1 MVDVQSAIDSLA
13 ENLNTDNAIN
23 LKVTNEF
30 LCCFLSLNS
39 KVNIGLN
46 DSDEQLNKGVG
57 HDLVAM
63 HKVDPDDRRTAD
75 SLLIVPNTRIAFA
88 GDNLEE
94 TVSRVFLIIYILDDG
109 LLVSLSLVT
118 VKLVLSLGD

>member
-1 MVDVQSAIDSLA
+1 
-13 ENLNTDNAIN
+13 
-23 LKVTNEF
+23 
-30 LCCFLSLNS
+30 
-39 KVNIGLN
+39 
-46 DSDEQLNKGVG
+46 
-57 HDLVAM
+57 M